1 MMTDDKSQPRSFPM
15 LAASLRKKAPSKRG
29 LQPLIR
35 FEDSALGDAGSI
47 REQRFTR
54 C

>member
-1 MMTDDKSQPRSFPM
+1 MTDDKSQPQSFPM

-35 FEDSALGDAGSI
+35 FGDNALGDAGSI
-47 REQRFTR
+47 RGQRFTR